1 MRLQSLTGSEMS
13 KPWTRLAAEVGEMGS
28 ALGTSRLGMG
38 MGMAA
43 EAEGERY
50 GAIGTSVSG
59 ERNGRGSGELARDE
73 GT

>member
-1 MRLQSLTGSEMS
+1 M
-13 KPWTRLAAEVGEMGS
+13 RLAAEVGEMGL
-28 ALGTSRLGMG
+28 AFGTLRLGVG
-38 MGMAA
+38 MRTVA

-59 ERNGRGSGELARDE
+59 ERNGRGSGELVREE